1 MPPTAKQP
9 KATVVIVDV
18 RTPAEFAIS
27 RIEGVWLASSSLLI
41 LKALHFWVGG
51 CAIRPF
57 ALGFCGFNYHY
68 LSLSLSL
75 RAFAGSTNIPIG
87 TLVQGGDVTADG
99 ALALRQ
105 LLLHTLSEDVQAVD
119 VCLICRTGARSSVAC
134 AALSQRLSEG
144 PALDVGV
151 GGDRHLR
158 VLNVVGGLRAW
169 SEKVDP
175 RIHV

>member
-1 MPPTAKQP
+1 MACF
-9 KATVVIVDV
+9 VELVDFES
-18 RTPAEFAIS
+18 T
-27 RIEGVWLASSSLLI
+27 SLLGG
-41 LKALHFWVGG
+41 WV
-51 CAIRPF
+51 CHSPIRTGLLRIQLP
-57 ALGFCGFNYHY
+57 LS